1 MQILEPHVKCNILR
15 DKFEHQTPP
24 TLAENEIN
32 YNSLMDARDEFDL

>member
-24 TLAENEIN
+24 TLAEDIN